1 MLKSS
6 PIKQQGAALI
16 IGLIF
21 LIILSVIGLS
31 SMSNVTVQERISGNS
46 LASYRAL
53 QNADISLL
61 EAEGVVSSANF
72 ATTNDYVVNERPANH
87 DYTPEALWNNCND
100 AAQADDNLCENLAS
114 GSSAKYE
121 ITSDEDKYVITVRAV
136 GNNKAVAMVQSVYE
150 GKFEL
155 QD

>member
-1 MLKSS
+1 MQMSS
-6 PIKQQGAALI
+6 RIKQHGAALI

-31 SMSNVTVQERISGNS
+31 SMSNVMVQERISGNS
-46 LASYRAL
+46 LAGYRAL
-53 QNADISLL
+53 QSADISLL
-61 EAEGVVSSANF
+61 EAEGIVSNGNF
-72 ATTNDYVVNERPANH
+72 ETTNAYINDENNGVDYVNA
-87 DYTPEALWNNCND
+87 ALWVDCDN
-100 AAQADDNLCENLAS
+100 AALADDNLCENLAS

-121 ITSDEDKYVITVRAV
+121 STNDESKYVITVRAT

>member
-1 MLKSS
+1 MLNSS
-6 PIKQQGAALI
+6 RMKQQGAALI

-53 QNADISLL
+53 QGAEISLL
-61 EAEGVVSSANF
+61 EAEGVVSNGNF
-72 ATTNDYVVNERPANH
+72 EAGNNFINDENDGVDYVNA
-87 DYTPEALWNNCND
+87 ALWDNCND
-100 AAQADDNLCENLAS
+100 AGQVDDNLCEDLAS

-121 ITSDEDKYVITVRAV
+121 TTSDQDKYVITVRAV

>member
-1 MLKSS
+1 MLNTSRM
-6 PIKQQGAALI
+6 KQQGAALI

-53 QNADISLL
+53 QGAEISLL
-61 EAEGVVSSANF
+61 EAEGVVSNGNF
-72 ATTNDYVVNERPANH
+72 EAGNNFINDENDGVDYVNA
-87 DYTPEALWNNCND
+87 ALWDNCND
-100 AAQADDNLCENLAS
+100 AGQVDDNLCEDLAS

-121 ITSDEDKYVITVRAV
+121 TTSDQDKYVITVRAV

>member
-1 MLKSS
+1 MQPSS
-6 PIKQQGAALI
+6 PIQQQGAALI

-31 SMSNVTVQERISGNS
+31 SMSNVMVQERISGNS
-46 LASYRAL
+46 LAGYRAL
-53 QNADISLL
+53 QNAEISLL
-61 EAEGVVSSANF
+61 EAEGVVSNGNF
-72 ATTNDYVVNERPANH
+72 EADNDYINDENNGVDYVNA
-87 DYTPEALWNNCND
+87 ALWINCDN
-100 AAQADDNLCENLAS
+100 AALADDNLCENLAS

-121 ITSDEDKYVITVRAV
+121 TTTDEDKYVITVRAV